1 MGQFDS
7 DAFYPPLQYL
17 PSLVLKPSMTDTNAC
32 YTPITDT
39 GRVQG
44 YGLRIIRY
52 VMGRVSDIRKPRRI
66 CPGFLINLK
75 VLLCCLLIRLLYV
88 LRAVDNV
95 DTRSQFL
102 ELLSIVLAFKQE
114 VTLYGIYLIVAVQV
128 GVQFLDVR

>member
-1 MGQFDS
+1 M
-7 DAFYPPLQYL
+7 PVIPLWEIL
-17 PSLVLKPSMTDTNAC
+17 E
-32 YTPITDT
+32 
-39 GRVQG
+39 GFRVQG
-44 YGLRIIRY
+44 SRLRVKGGIIRY

-102 ELLSIVLAFKQE
+102 ELLSIVLAFEQE
-114 VTLYGIYLIVAVQV
+114 VTLYGIYLIVAVLV
-128 GVQFLDVR
+128 GVQFLDAR